1 MKLLTSFKY
10 TVYQNT
16 FLYEKKNRTMLD
28 TKLSQSVISF
38 FQEDLIWYVFNAQ
51 FICRL
56 NSAF

>member
-1 MKLLTSFKY
+1 MKKEN
-10 TVYQNT
+10 Q
-16 FLYEKKNRTMLD
+16 TMFD
-28 TKLSQSVISF
+28 TKGSQSVISF

>member
-1 MKLLTSFKY
+1 MKLQTSFKY

-16 FLYEKKNRTMLD
+16 FLYENKNRTMFD
-28 TKLSQSVISF
+28 TKGSQSNFF
-38 FQEDLIWYVFNAQ
+38 FQEDLIGYVFNAQ

>member
-28 TKLSQSVISF
+28 TKGSQSVIF
-38 FQEDLIWYVFNAQ
+38 FFKKTLFGMFSMHSLYVG
-51 FICRL
+51 
-56 NSAF
+56 